1 MTCLSFSEFFSGSD
15 AIRMHLKIG
24 ETPLEALPKVTPQSK
39 GKLGIIPPQSCVIEL
54 HPVFSHISF
63 LLIETL
69 SATQHGEFFARS
81 KQGKYHTIVELGG
94 HMSKRYCLTKED
106 LREIQQIYEQ
116 ILDTWIVLR
125 QYRKKI

>member
-1 MTCLSFSEFFSGSD
+1 MTCSSFSEFFSGSD
-15 AIRMHLKIG
+15 TIHMHLKIG
-24 ETPLEALPKVTPQSK
+24 ETPLEASPKVTPQSK
-39 GKLGIIPPQSCVIEL
+39 EKLSILPPQSCVIKL

-81 KQGKYHTIVELGG
+81 KQGKYQTIVELGG

-125 QYRKKI
+125 QSRKKI